1 VALSITSPRAVSAV
15 EQLLEQARRLP
26 PRERQQL
33 DGDLTMPRGKIVA
46 RPPLDRALQEVL
58 VNGKATRNFTAD
70 EVVIDELPADV
81 VMR

>member
-1 VALSITSPRAVSAV
+1 M
-15 EQLLEQARRLP
+15 
-26 PRERQQL
+26 QL

-46 RPPLDRALQEVL
+46 RPPLDRALQAVL
-58 VNGKATRNFTAD
+58 VNGKPTRNFTAD

>member
-1 VALSITSPRAVSAV
+1 
-15 EQLLEQARRLP
+15 
-26 PRERQQL
+26 
-33 DGDLTMPRGKIVA
+33 MPRGKIVA

>member
-1 VALSITSPRAVSAV
+1 VNFTL
-15 EQLLEQARRLP
+15 Q
-26 PRERQQL
+26 RERAGGLRLQL

-46 RPPLDRALQEVL
+46 RPPLDSALQEVL
-58 VNGKATRNFTAD
+58 MNGKPTLNFTAD